1 MDGVGR
7 TSHVTGLSISD
18 TTLQFEA
25 NGSAAEFGV
34 LGFRRKGTNEI
45 ICISYINTA
54 PKDFKKIGM
63 VLELGTS
70 RWG

>member
-1 MDGVGR
+1 MDGVR
-7 TSHVTGLSISD
+7 RVSHVTGLSISD

-25 NGSAAEFGV
+25 NGSATEFGI
-34 LGFRRKGTNEI
+34 LGFRRKGANEI
-45 ICISYINTA
+45 LCISYINTA
-54 PKDFKKIGM
+54 AQDLKKTVM